1 MLVSGRMPASNRLMS
16 HHTPGKSMIFT
27 ATKKQGH
34 FLPALAAAAVL
45 TAAAHAQTAPLQAT
59 DGATV
64 TAAAPKYATKDI
76 ERAFAFIDSNKDG
89 KLSREEASGFRGVA
103 RHFDE
108 ADINKDSTLSREE
121 FHSALSGERS
131 H

>member
-1 MLVSGRMPASNRLMS
+1 
-16 HHTPGKSMIFT
+16 MIFT
-27 ATKKQGH
+27 AAKKQSR
-34 FLPALAAAAVL
+34 FLLAAAAVL
-45 TAAAHAQTAPLQAT
+45 ATAAHAQPAPQAT

-64 TAAAPKYATKDI
+64 TAAAPRYATKDI

-121 FHSALSGERS
+121 FHSALNGERS
-131 H
+131 R

>member
-1 MLVSGRMPASNRLMS
+1 MV
-16 HHTPGKSMIFT
+16 FT
-27 ATKKQGH
+27 AAQMQER
-34 FLPALAAAAVL
+34 FLLALSAAAVL
-45 TAAAHAQTAPLQAT
+45 ATAGHAQPAPQAPA
-59 DGATV
+59 GQAANATV

-108 ADINKDSTLSREE
+108 ADANKDNTLSREE
-121 FHSALSGERS
+121 FHSALNGERS
-131 H
+131 R

>member
-1 MLVSGRMPASNRLMS
+1 
-16 HHTPGKSMIFT
+16 MIFT
-27 ATKKQGH
+27 AAKKQGR
-34 FLPALAAAAVL
+34 FLSALAAVAMLA
-45 TAAAHAQTAPLQAT
+45 TAAHAQAASPQAAG
-59 DGATV
+59 DAIV

-121 FHSALSGERS
+121 FHSALNGERS
-131 H
+131 R